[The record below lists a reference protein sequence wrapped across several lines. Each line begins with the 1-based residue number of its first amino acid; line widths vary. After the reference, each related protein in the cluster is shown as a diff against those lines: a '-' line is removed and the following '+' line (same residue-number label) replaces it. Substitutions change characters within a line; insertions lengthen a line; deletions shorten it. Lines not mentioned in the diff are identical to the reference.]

1 MKSINHP
8 IAIPEIVINDPND
21 YVTSN
26 KIIAEL
32 VIRSPHGE
40 RRMPFVRS
48 GINKYRVS

>member
-1 MKSINHP
+1 MKSANGHT
-8 IAIPEIVINDPND
+8 AIPEIVIIDPYD

-48 GINKYRVS
+48 GINKYRAS